1 MEGVG
6 RIAFFCQIL
15 KKTNAIYTP
24 ISNKQHLASMGVT
37 RKECNN
43 NNNKYHYENI
53 EKLLLLSLCYSC
65 NYLVTGS
72 EGVDVGHI
80 A

>member
-1 MEGVG
+1 MKGVG
-6 RIAFFCQIL
+6 RIAFFYQIL

-24 ISNKQHLASMGVT
+24 ISNEPHLASMGVT

-53 EKLLLLSLCYSC
+53 EKLAIILLYHHAIHA
-65 NYLVTGS
+65 TT
-72 EGVDVGHI
+72 
-80 A
+80 